1 MHSSFHSDYSTPKE
15 EAPVIPGHY
24 PEHMSYFAPVH
35 GSHTSLSPNQGMGA
49 VPLKIT
55 FPRGALGS
63 FASSGMS
70 LRSPKPAEHSVGILS
85 SRQERVGHLSPPE
98 QIIIEQNT
106 VEFLPQIDPS
116 FEDSLQ

>member
-15 EAPVIPGHY
+15 EAPPIPGHY
-24 PEHMSYFAPVH
+24 QEHLSYFAPVH
-35 GSHTSLSPNQGMGA
+35 ESHTSLNPNQDIGA

-63 FASSGMS
+63 FTSSGMS
-70 LRSPKPAEHSVGILS
+70 LQSPKPADHCVGIVSSRRETVDDLS
-85 SRQERVGHLSPPE
+85 SPE
-98 QIIIEQNT
+98 QIIMEQNA